1 MKEKILEKISLGI
14 SLLPLTFFIIRHLRI
29 GMEAPW
35 VYIFFAAYA
44 VLIIVG
50 FVFAICLIKNKK
62 TRNAISKAALAISS
76 VYLVFFSLFIY
87 STFPAQITEHCLNK
101 YWLGCYPVVNFTF
114 QYFCDIG

>member
-1 MKEKILEKISLGI
+1 MKEKILEKISLGV

-76 VYLVFFSLFIY
+76 VYLAFFSFHKQRPFSFILPEKRHVHNLF
-87 STFPAQITEHCLNK
+87 THAF
-101 YWLGCYPVVNFTF
+101 VVDATG
-114 QYFCDIG
+114 QTG